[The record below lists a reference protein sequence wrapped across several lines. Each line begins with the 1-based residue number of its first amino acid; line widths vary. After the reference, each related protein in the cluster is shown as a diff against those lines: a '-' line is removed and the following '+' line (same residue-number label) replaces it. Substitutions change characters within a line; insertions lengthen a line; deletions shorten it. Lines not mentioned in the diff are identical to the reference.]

1 MKYVFILYF
10 TQSSDLYSM
19 YISVCLVCLSILG
32 NMQILSHLS
41 FWGSLVLSLLFEE
54 GSSLGQQTCI
64 TQAYMPGIKLATR
77 NTDNKF
83 KVVHL
88 EKFGANVLW

>member
-19 YISVCLVCLSILG
+19 YVSVCLVCLSIIRQYA
-32 NMQILSHLS
+32 NTKS
-41 FWGSLVLSLLFEE
+41 FIFLGSLVLSLLFEE

-64 TQAYMPGIKLATR
+64 PQAYMPGIKLATG